1 MQVYL
6 HNGGHSD
13 KWISIGETETVE
25 NNLNPIFVRAFDID
39 YYFEKNQKIKFE
51 VYDIDLNSKEFIGSA
66 ETQISKIMSSKLQ
79 SLTMNLTKDEHKK
92 GEITIKLEHVST
104 CNDMIYFTGKAFN
117 LASKKSF
124 F

>member
-13 KWISIGETETVE
+13 KWISIGETETLE
-25 NNLNPIFVRAFDID
+25 NSLNPIFVRYFNID
-39 YYFEKNQKIKFE
+39 YYFERNQKIKFE
-51 VYDIDLNSKEFIGSA
+51 VYDIDLTTKEFIGSA
-66 ETQISKIMSSKLQ
+66 ETQISKIMNSKLQ
-79 SLTMNLTKDEHKK
+79 SLTIDLTKDERKR

-104 CNDMIYFTGKAFN
+104 CNDIIYFTGKAFN
-117 LASKKSF
+117 LTSKKSF